1 MSDATASASSPRTR
15 RRWSFPIARV
25 AGIELRVHVTFFLLV
40 PLFAFAGSQPGGPGV
55 VGGLVWLVVIFGCVV
70 LHELGH
76 CFVARQRGVG
86 VHEIDL
92 LPIGGVSRL
101 ERLPESGRDEFA
113 IAIAGPIVSVG
124 LSAVAAIIAVVAGIA
139 LTPVDWF
146 GGAVLPRLVW
156 FNLLI
161 GAFNLLPAFPLDGGR
176 VLRALLE
183 RRHDLEHATRIA
195 TRVGRR
201 VAIAIGVLGLFLG
214 PLLIAIAIFIYFG
227 ASTEEAATIVH
238 IRLERRTVGAAML
251 PSPSVVHAATS
262 VDAVRSHAALRA
274 QRAIPVVL
282 GGRVLGVVSLGD
294 LEREPAGR
302 AVGDVVVPTDAL
314 APTDE
319 LELCLPTL
327 LQSPA
332 RALAVV
338 DTGRVAGVLRV
349 EDVQHLVDDAAG
361 STDDEE
367 SGRVDW

>member
-1 MSDATASASSPRTR
+1 MSGTAPSTGSGKPR
-15 RRWSFPIARV
+15 RRWSFPIARIG
-25 AGIELRVHVTFFLLV
+25 GIELRIHVTFFLLV
-40 PLFAFAGSQPGGPGV
+40 PLFAYAGSLEGGPGV
-55 VGGLVWLVVIFGCVV
+55 VGGLVWLVVIFACVV

-76 CFVARQRGVG
+76 CFVARRRGVG

-113 IAIAGPIVSVG
+113 IAIAGPIVSAG
-124 LSAVAAIIAVVAGIA
+124 LAAVAALVAVAAGIA

-146 GGAVLPRLVW
+146 GGPVLPRLVW
-156 FNLLI
+156 FNALI

-201 VAIAIGVLGLFLG
+201 VAIVIGVLGLFLG
-214 PLLIAIAIFIYFG
+214 PLLIAIAVFIYMG

-238 IRLERRTVGAAML
+238 LRLEHRTVRTAML

-262 VDAVRSHAALRA
+262 VETVRSLASLRA

-282 GGRVLGVVSLGD
+282 GDRVLGVVSLGD
-294 LEREPAGR
+294 LERAPTGR
-302 AVGDVVVPTDAL
+302 TVGDVVVPTPSL

-319 LELCLPTL
+319 LEPCLPAL

-338 DTGRVAGVLRV
+338 DAGQVAGLLRV
-349 EDVQHLVDDAAG
+349 EDVQHLVDDANG
-361 STDDEE
+361 SPDEE